1 MDWLKTIAPTI
12 ATALGGPLAG
22 LAVNALGSAL
32 GLSDAT
38 KDTINDVLTSGS
50 MTGEQ
55 VAAIKQAELEMV
67 KHERELGFRFSELG
81 VKDRD
86 SARTAN
92 VQGGTQKYLF
102 WLSLVL
108 LSFCLGIEGWVL
120 FNGMPDQMPDIVS
133 GRVLGLFDAV
143 TMMVLAYWYGTT
155 NGSAIKS
162 DLLAKAP
169 PVK

>member
-1 MDWLKTIAPTI
+1 MNEFLRMVAPTI

-22 LAVNALGSAL
+22 IAVNALGNAL

-38 KDTINDVLTSGS
+38 KDTINDVLNSGTMTS
-50 MTGEQ
+50 EQ
-55 VAAIKQAELEMV
+55 VAAVKQAELEMV
-67 KHERELGFRFSELG
+67 KHERELGFRFAELG
-81 VKDRD
+81 VKDRE

-102 WLSLVL
+102 WLSLL
-108 LSFCLGIEGWVL
+108 LLAFCLGVEGWVL
-120 FNGMPDQMPDIVS
+120 FNGMPDKMPDLVA

-143 TMMVLAYWYGTT
+143 TMMVLAYWYGTS

-162 DLLAKAP
+162 DLLAKS
-169 PVK
+169 K